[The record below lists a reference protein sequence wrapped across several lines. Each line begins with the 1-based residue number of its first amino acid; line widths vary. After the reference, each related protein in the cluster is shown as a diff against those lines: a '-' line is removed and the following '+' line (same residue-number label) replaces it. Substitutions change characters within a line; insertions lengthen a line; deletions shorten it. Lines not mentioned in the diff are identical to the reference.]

1 MTDGRLTLLVLV
13 LLIKMG
19 GGVVGMLVLP
29 YSYPENY
36 QVTRT
41 SPIYKIGDYLLD
53 RDLNDISLLHRECL
67 IASIAMLQ
75 NGYGFHTAEK
85 KFGVSHSTLWW
96 YYKHRMLEDST
107 EMFQDMLKMIS
118 KHKERSNLKL

>member
-1 MTDGRLTLLVLV
+1 
-13 LLIKMG
+13 
-19 GGVVGMLVLP
+19 MLVLP

-41 SPIYKIGDYLLD
+41 SLIYKVGKYMLD
-53 RDLNDISLLHRECL
+53 RESKEISPLHWECL
-67 IASIAMLQ
+67 VACNWMLM
-75 NGYGFHTAEK
+75 NDAGFLLAERR
-85 KFGVSHSTLWW
+85 FGVSHSTLWW